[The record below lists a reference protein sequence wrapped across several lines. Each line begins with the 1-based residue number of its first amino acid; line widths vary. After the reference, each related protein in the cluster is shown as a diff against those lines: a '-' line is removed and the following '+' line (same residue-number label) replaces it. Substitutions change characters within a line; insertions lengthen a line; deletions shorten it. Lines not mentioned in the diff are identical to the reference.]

1 MKAFSCHTQ
10 SVESLVKEVSAAS
23 ARVCGSGS
31 LVDTF
36 VAGARLDN
44 LSPTPTESPT
54 LPACLYDTVKLCS
67 KGIHGTDKIFL
78 ID

>member
-10 SVESLVKEVSAAS
+10 SVERLVKEVSAAS

-31 LVDTF
+31 VVDTF
-36 VAGARLDN
+36 MAGARLYN

-54 LPACLYDTVKLCS
+54 LPACLYDTVILCS
-67 KGIHGTDKIFL
+67 KGIHGTDKRFL